1 MTCKTHAVSLVC
13 LMNASCIPDVQD
25 LGKGDIQDS
34 CHESCMSHECI
45 LLTRQRLGIQIPA
58 KSLDKQCIY
67 EYAFWSDISYFIN
80 KIAVKSYAFYKNA
93 DKMQHNSFPHC
104 TIIEK
109 ENCV

>member
-1 MTCKTHAVSLVC
+1 MNLTNKTE
-13 LMNASCIPDVQD
+13 I
-25 LGKGDIQDS
+25 KI
-34 CHESCMSHECI
+34 I
-45 LLTRQRLGIQIPA
+45 GIQIPA

-67 EYAFWSDISYFIN
+67 KYAFWSDISYFIT
-80 KIAVKSYAFYKNA
+80 SFKNA